1 MSLID
6 SQLKN
11 NSLSNAYIIEGED
24 LDYNLEYAKDFAKKV
39 FESYGLSTKLET
51 NPDIEII
58 DKDVIDIGTIRNLI
72 KDMVIRPVNNK
83 IKIYI
88 IQNAQNLRIEAANA
102 MLKSLEEL
110 KAYSLIVFTVDNAG
124 KILPTIRSRCQ
135 IISLNTTKN
144 DLDIDME
151 KLSEIFSKIYQG
163 DLAVYY
169 RERDFLLSFRED
181 KASLMDGLIKILSD
195 TIAIKYKGLTGFTS
209 YDYNIENLTN
219 LSLAS
224 IERLLAKFEKIYRS
238 FRNNINFELSVEN
251 IFLNIYKEGRQS

>member
-1 MSLID
+1 MSLLD

-11 NSLSNAYIIEGED
+11 NSLSNAYIIEGEN
-24 LDYNLEYAKDFAKKV
+24 LDYNLQYAKDFAKKV
-39 FESYGLSTKLET
+39 FESYGLSAKLDI

-58 DKDVIDIGTIRNLI
+58 DKDIIDIGTIRNLI

-124 KILPTIRSRCQ
+124 KMLPTIRSRCQ
-135 IISLNTTKN
+135 IISLNTTNN

-151 KLSEIFSKIYQG
+151 RLYEIFSKIYQG
-163 DLAVYY
+163 DLSVYY
-169 RERDFLLSFRED
+169 KGGSAEKYDAFSQLFVPFVEKAGRE
-181 KASLMDGLIKILSD
+181 G
-195 TIAIKYKGLTGFTS
+195 
-209 YDYNIENLTN
+209 EN
-219 LSLAS
+219 
-224 IERLLAKFEKIYRS
+224 R
-238 FRNNINFELSVEN
+238 
-251 IFLNIYKEGRQS
+251 

>member
-1 MSLID
+1 MSLLD

-24 LDYNLEYAKDFAKKV
+24 LDHNLKYAKDFAKKV
-39 FESYGLSTKLET
+39 FESYGLSAKLET

-58 DKDVIDIGTIRNLI
+58 DKDIIDIGTIRNLI

-110 KAYSLIVFTVDNAG
+110 KAYSLIVFTVDNSG
-124 KILPTIRSRCQ
+124 KMLPTIRSRCQ
-135 IISLNTTKN
+135 IISLNTTNN
-144 DLDIDME
+144 DIDIDME
-151 KLSEIFSKIYQG
+151 RLSEIFSKIYQG
-163 DLAVYY
+163 DLSAYY
-169 RERDFLLSFRED
+169 KERDFLISFKED
-181 KASLMDGLIKILSD
+181 KSSLMEGLIKILSD
-195 TIAIKYKGLTGFTS
+195 TINNKYKASRGFAS
-209 YDYNIENLTN
+209 YDYNIESISSLDLTG
-219 LSLAS
+219 
-224 IERLLAKFEKIYRS
+224 IERLLDKFERIYSS

-251 IFLNIYKEGRQS
+251 IFLNIYREGRQS

>member
-1 MSLID
+1 MSLLD

-24 LDYNLEYAKDFAKKV
+24 LDHNLEYAKDFAKKV
-39 FESYGLSTKLET
+39 FESYGLSAKLET

-58 DKDVIDIGTIRNLI
+58 DKDIIDIGTIRNLI

-124 KILPTIRSRCQ
+124 KMLPTIRSRCQ
-135 IISLNTTKN
+135 IIFLNTTNN

-151 KLSEIFSKIYQG
+151 RLSEIFSKIYQG
-163 DLAVYY
+163 DLSVYY
-169 RERDFLLSFRED
+169 KERDFLISFKED
-181 KASLMDGLIKILSD
+181 KSSLMEGLIKILSD
-195 TIAIKYKGLTGFTS
+195 TINNKYKASRGYAS
-209 YDYNIENLTN
+209 YDYNIESISSLDLTG
-219 LSLAS
+219 
-224 IERLLAKFEKIYRS
+224 IERLLDKFERIYSS
-238 FRNNINFELSVEN
+238 FRNNINFN
-251 IFLNIYKEGRQS
+251 IHYE